1 MMFPKPR
8 PVPTP
13 YDGPL
18 RWLVP
23 SSSNPGE
30 SHMVEL
36 NAYGVNG
43 RCSCNDFT
51 CRHEPMLRSN
61 PVLGGVD
68 KTRCKHIRLVRQHF
82 LDTLIKELAQGTLVF
97 LFVFASWGRLTAT
110 PTDAF
115 LDSLAW
121 AESKNDPKALGD
133 YSFGQPQARG
143 AYQQHLG
150 AWLDADAVRLA
161 KGLPRASW
169 VGGSLCPV
177 ASRGYALTY
186 LEILEQKIK
195 ALGLQ
200 PTPER
205 LWLAWSMGFAG
216 AKRINFTASNAPA
229 AKRRGL
235 QRLLNHLAN
244 KPATL

>member
-1 MMFPKPR
+1 
-8 PVPTP
+8 
-13 YDGPL
+13 
-18 RWLVP
+18 
-23 SSSNPGE
+23 
-30 SHMVEL
+30 
-36 NAYGVNG
+36 
-43 RCSCNDFT
+43 
-51 CRHEPMLRSN
+51 
-61 PVLGGVD
+61 VLGGVD

-82 LDTLIKELAQGTLVF
+82 LDTLIKELAQGTLAL
-97 LFVFASWGRLTAT
+97 LFVFGSWGRLNAT

-121 AESKNDPKALGD
+121 AESRNDNQALGD

-150 AWLDADAVRLA
+150 AWLDADSVRQA

-169 VGGSLCPV
+169 IGGSLCPV
-177 ASRGYALTY
+177 ISRGYALTY
-186 LEILEQKIK
+186 LETLERRIK

-216 AKRINFTASNAPA
+216 AKRIGFTAAKAPES
-229 AKRRGL
+229 KRKGL
-235 QRLLNHLAN
+235 QRLLSKLGNL
-244 KPATL
+244 PATL